1 METANVVFR
10 NTKVNLASQGMRHL
24 GAVTGND
31 LYKEKYVSELLTKI
45 HLEINRFVNFC
56 HLVITKARRLQH
68 LVAITKA
75 DGTIFIK
82 NT

>member
-1 METANVVFR
+1 MPQDISDREDF
-10 NTKVNLASQGMRHL
+10 
-24 GAVTGND
+24 
-31 LYKEKYVSELLTKI
+31 YKDSSNKHQN

-68 LVAITKA
+68 LLVAITKA